1 MGEKFLY
8 TLGTYLHFLKSH
20 FSNYYNQKATL
31 CYTEF
36 SIQKIILYL
45 AFSNTFKNI
54 FFDGTKILK
63 KIYKR
68 QHFHKNSARM
78 IPILVVISE
87 HCNLPVKKLTISYTP
102 YGLTLLSDDGSSLLC
117 FWKKVKKMYDRTN
130 KIRIDLLT
138 RYVKIVTEWQAGCCC
153 F

>member
-1 MGEKFLY
+1 MGGKFLY
-8 TLGTYLHFLKSH
+8 TLPTYTFWNHTFPITTIRKQHCAILS
-20 FSNYYNQKATL
+20 
-31 CYTEF
+31 F

-45 AFSNTFKNI
+45 VFSNTFKNI

-63 KIYKR
+63 KNYKR

-78 IPILVVISE
+78 IPILVISD
-87 HCNLPVKKLTISYTP
+87 HCNLPVTKLTISYTP

-117 FWKKVKKMYDRTN
+117 FWKKKSKMYDRTN